1 MKAEKI
7 LFITQEINPYVPDSN
22 LTTLGRDIPIT
33 ALDLNREVRTFMPKW
48 GNINERR
55 NQLHPVQR
63 ISGMNLIINDTDYQ
77 LIIKVASIVG
87 TRMQVYFIDDDDFFA
102 KRLEECDHDGNEY
115 TDNFQRCVF
124 YARSV
129 LETVKKLRWT
139 PDIVHCQGWISSMVP
154 MYLKTAYADEPCF
167 RDCRVVYTVS
177 PNKLTLPSGE
187 DAGQVI
193 AFRNAGPDCI
203 SEFGDNLTPNDW
215 MKVAIKYS
223 DGVVFERNLPQSA
236 IMKYAKDAGKPIMAG
251 KGVTPND
258 YIEFFDQVWS
268 ENRPTTQE
276 D

>member
-154 MYLKTAYADEPCF
+154 LYMLSNSMEKLPYFPFLPNLIPSHHADTMPK
-167 RDCRVVYTVS
+167 S
-177 PNKLTLPSGE
+177 ILS
-187 DAGQVI
+187 
-193 AFRNAGPDCI
+193 
-203 SEFGDNLTPNDW
+203 
-215 MKVAIKYS
+215 
-223 DGVVFERNLPQSA
+223 SA
-236 IMKYAKDAGKPIMAG
+236 LSI
-251 KGVTPND
+251 
-258 YIEFFDQVWS
+258 
-268 ENRPTTQE
+268 
-276 D
+276 